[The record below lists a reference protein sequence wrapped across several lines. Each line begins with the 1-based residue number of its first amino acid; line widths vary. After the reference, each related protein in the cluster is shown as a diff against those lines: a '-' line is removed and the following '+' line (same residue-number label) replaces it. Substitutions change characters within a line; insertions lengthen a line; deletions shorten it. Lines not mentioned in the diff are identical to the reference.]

1 MNVQQSNL
9 PFLDLQKKQK
19 SLNNIENSQT
29 KIPLSKLTDQTSK
42 N

>member
-42 N
+42 